1 MMEVRPVT
9 LEGRFARLEPPS
21 DKHVADLLVAGQSA
35 DIWPF
40 MLFGPLHSSAEWS
53 ALIRTLVERM
63 DKGEIIP
70 LVTIRLSDER
80 AVGMTSYLNIA
91 RADYGLEI
99 GSTWL
104 MPEARRTAINTE
116 AKYLLLRHAFEALHC
131 IRVQLKTDAR
141 NITSQRA
148 IERLGAVREGVLRS
162 HMIVKDGYRRDT
174 VMYSILDTEWPA
186 IKARLENMLYSQS

>member
-21 DKHVADLLVAGQSA
+21 EKHVADLLVAGQSA
-35 DIWPF
+35 DIWPY
-40 MLFGPLHSSAEWS
+40 MLFGPLPSSAEWR
-53 ALIRTLVERM
+53 ALIHSQLERM
-63 DKGEIIP
+63 GKGEIIP
-70 LVTIRLSDER
+70 FVTIRLSDAR
-80 AVGMTSYLNIA
+80 AVGMTSFLNIS

-116 AKYLLLRHAFEALHC
+116 SKYLLLRHAFDTLHC
-131 IRVQLKTDAR
+131 IRVQLKTDSR
-141 NITSQRA
+141 NVNSQRA
-148 IERLGAVREGVLRS
+148 IERLGAVKEGVLRN

-174 VMYSILDTEWPA
+174 VMYSILDAEWPA
-186 IKARLENMLYSQS
+186 IKARLENLLYSQG

>member
-9 LEGRFARLEPPS
+9 LQGRYARLEPPS
-21 DKHVADLLVAGQSA
+21 EKHVADLLVAGESA
-35 DIWPF
+35 DIWPY
-40 MLFGPLHSSAEWS
+40 MLFGPLNGSAEWS
-53 ALIRTLVERM
+53 ALIRTLLERM
-63 DKGEIIP
+63 NKGEIIP
-70 LVTIRLSDER
+70 FVTVRLSDAR

-116 AKYLLLRHAFEALHC
+116 CKHLLLRHAFETLHC
-131 IRVQLKTDAR
+131 IRVQLKTDSR
-141 NITSQRA
+141 NVTSQRA
-148 IERLGAVREGVLRS
+148 IERLGAVKEGVLRS

-186 IKARLENMLYSQS
+186 VKARLEKMLYSPS